1 MAPKK
6 AAAEPTAASIA
17 LTASAQ
23 SQQDLIMQGIE
34 EYELPRSV
42 VTRICKNCVP
52 DNVKWGKD
60 AILGEIK
67 GATVFIN
74 YLAAT
79 AQDVASSRGH
89 KTVTAADV
97 MKALEM
103 IDHSDIAADLEDDLE
118 IFRETGRKVKSKPEG
133 GTTRRKP
140 KESSAYKGKVKMAAG
155 ASAGSGP
162 AVTVTGTAPRARPTK
177 PLQVDS
183 STSSGDEEDY
193 LQPRGGDEQNA
204 GEGGEEDWQTDE
216 TGEFDQDAP
225 DEDEP
230 EEDVVEED
238 EDAAMDEDMMSPTK
252 SISGP

>member
-1 MAPKK
+1 
-6 AAAEPTAASIA
+6 
-17 LTASAQ
+17 
-23 SQQDLIMQGIE
+23 
-34 EYELPRSV
+34 
-42 VTRICKNCVP
+42 
-52 DNVKWGKD
+52 
-60 AILGEIK
+60 
-67 GATVFIN
+67 
-74 YLAAT
+74 
-79 AQDVASSRGH
+79 
-89 KTVTAADV
+89 

-118 IFRETGRKVKSKPEG
+118 STSYREAPPRVQANDHLIRSSVFRETGRKVKSKPEG

-155 ASAGSGP
+155 AASGSGP
-162 AVTVTGTAPRARPTK
+162 AVTVTGTGPRARPTK

-230 EEDVVEED
+230 EEDVVDED

-252 SISGP
+252 SSSGP